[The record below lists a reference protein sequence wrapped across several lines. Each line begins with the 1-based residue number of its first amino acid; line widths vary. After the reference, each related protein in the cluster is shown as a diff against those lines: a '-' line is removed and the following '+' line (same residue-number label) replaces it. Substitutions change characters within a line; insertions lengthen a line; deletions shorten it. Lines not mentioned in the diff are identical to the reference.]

1 MRFAIGEGKHM
12 FNKRL
17 TPADGREA
25 AQNADKKRAAD
36 KAALRSLTGRR
47 QTKWLQPLGKNP
59 DNWMDIVNTCKA

>member
-1 MRFAIGEGKHM
+1 MRFVAGEGKHM

-17 TPADGREA
+17 TAVPVRDGPGK
-25 AQNADKKRAAD
+25 ADKKRAAD

-59 DNWMDIVNTCKA
+59 DHWMNTVNARKA

>member
-1 MRFAIGEGKHM
+1 MRFVTGEGKHM

-17 TPADGREA
+17 TAALMPDGPGKT
-25 AQNADKKRAAD
+25 DKKRAAD

-59 DNWMDIVNTCKA
+59 DHWMDIVNTCKA

>member
-1 MRFAIGEGKHM
+1 MRFAAGEGKHM

-17 TPADGREA
+17 TPAHGCEA
-25 AQNADKKRAAD
+25 IQNADKKRAAD